1 MIVMLTHVIAR
12 LDAIRWGDKRKLLA
26 LLAVARAAGAESLT
40 KHIEG
45 LSRDVMTVMVNDATV
60 AGLCHDLYETLM
72 KSALPSDRSK
82 VPHWIH
88 MWIEP
93 LFEKSSECSELNRLR
108 MTAMQLDD
116 AVTFYSAKLESEGT
130 FLSDEAFDN
139 RLKTGLM
146 SLKII
151 KRRSVNSKEYLEN
164 ECFKKALSSYS
175 DEVHKRE
182 LFFTYCLV
190 IMPSNASQVR
200 LHAMEC
206 IVSSRS
212 GVEYFSGVEF
222 SLLLPAVE
230 SNLALHNASGRQN
243 FMALMKKVDLKD
255 IIKTQS
261 LNYIR
266 NIPLL
271 AFLSLRGWICRFEP
285 R

>member
-1 MIVMLTHVIAR
+1 MIVIFTHVIVIAR
-12 LDAIRWGDKRKLLA
+12 LDAMRWGDKRKLLA
-26 LLAVARAAGAESLT
+26 LLAVARAAGADSLT

-45 LSRDVMTVMVNDATV
+45 LSRDVMSVMVNDATV

-88 MWIEP
+88 VWIEP
-93 LFEKSSECSELNRLR
+93 LFEEKSVECSELNRLR

-116 AVTFYSAKLESEGT
+116 AVTFYSDKLESEGA

-139 RLKTGLM
+139 RLKIGLM

-182 LFFTYCLV
+182 SFFTYCLV
-190 IMPSNASQVR
+190 LLMPSNASQVR

-212 GVEYFSGVEF
+212 GVESFSGVEF
-222 SLLLPAVE
+222 SLLLSAVE

-243 FMALMKKVDLKD
+243 FMALMKKVDLK
-255 IIKTQS
+255 
-261 LNYIR
+261 
-266 NIPLL
+266 
-271 AFLSLRGWICRFEP
+271 G
-285 R
+285 

>member
-164 ECFKKALSSYS
+164 ECFKRALTCYS
-175 DEVHKRE
+175 DEVHKSDC
-182 LFFTYCLV
+182 Y
-190 IMPSNASQVR
+190 PQ
-200 LHAMEC
+200 
-206 IVSSRS
+206 
-212 GVEYFSGVEF
+212 
-222 SLLLPAVE
+222 
-230 SNLALHNASGRQN
+230 
-243 FMALMKKVDLKD
+243 
-255 IIKTQS
+255 
-261 LNYIR
+261 
-266 NIPLL
+266 
-271 AFLSLRGWICRFEP
+271 
-285 R
+285 